1 MNLYRD
7 EAVLKLNINN
17 ERVLG
22 RQLEATR
29 DRFNVGEVTR
39 TDVSQAE
46 ARLAS
51 ATSDRIQAEGNV
63 QVSRGI
69 YEQVVGQLPEG
80 TLEKPEP
87 LKNLPTSRGDVI
99 AQAQEKNPDVIA
111 AEYDERAARANIK
124 VVKSDLLPK
133 VDLVG
138 QGGRSGNDGISDIEQ
153 DSASIMAQLTVPLY
167 QRGAVT
173 SQVREAKQLAGRNR
187 MRLVAAQRD
196 AIEQA
201 NTAWETLVT
210 AQARIRS
217 ITAAARAN
225 RIALDG
231 VRQEALVGSRTVL
244 DVLDAEQELLDSQV
258 SLVVAERDEIVA
270 RYDLL
275 AAVGRLTAQALALN
289 AEFYDPEAYY
299 KQVRDKLWGL
309 GSDEDEPAGT
319 SK

>member
-1 MNLYRD
+1 
-7 EAVLKLNINN
+7 
-17 ERVLG
+17 
-22 RQLEATR
+22 
-29 DRFNVGEVTR
+29 
-39 TDVSQAE
+39 
-46 ARLAS
+46 
-51 ATSDRIQAEGNV
+51 
-63 QVSRGI
+63 
-69 YEQVVGQLPEG
+69 
-80 TLEKPEP
+80 
-87 LKNLPTSRGDVI
+87 
-99 AQAQEKNPDVIA
+99 
-111 AEYDERAARANIK
+111 
-124 VVKSDLLPK
+124 
-133 VDLVG
+133 
-138 QGGRSGNDGISDIEQ
+138 
-153 DSASIMAQLTVPLY
+153 MAQLTVPLY